1 MSTHDHKPNWA
12 LADFETIVVVVDT
25 TVKSYLLTVTGVT
38 PRSGELSLGVRLI
51 AIEYVRQ
58 PEYAE
63 IRVEWDE
70 ADAILQTV
78 TPYKVSDSIG
88 SIRGSKG
95 IELVGRGKSVKVDLP

>member
-25 TVKSYLLTVTGVT
+25 TVKFTFSQLPASLQNC
-38 PRSGELSLGVRLI
+38 GELSLGVRLI